1 MPADDSSDI
10 PTSEDFR
17 KRLDAVIDAARRR
30 DMDSVTVQAGELHK
44 MVGGYSNRGNHRM
57 RACCRVMKGRM
68 REGDRILSSP
78 QSGYGASL
86 LVLYLLK
93 PHNASASNHG

>member
-1 MPADDSSDI
+1 MPADDSSDP

-17 KRLDAVIDAARRR
+17 RRLDAVIDDARSKG
-30 DMDSVTVQAGELHK
+30 MSSVTVQAGELHK

-68 REGDRILSSP
+68 RNGDRILSSP

-86 LVLYLLK
+86 LILYMLE
-93 PHNASASNHG
+93 G